1 MQVHRRTTGL
11 VAGAAA
17 FTLILAA
24 CGSDDSPG
32 GGGGG
37 GAGANPTG
45 AVTIDASEPQNP
57 LIPANTNEV
66 GGGNIIDAITT
77 GLVNYEAKDAA
88 PKNAMA
94 ESIETSDNTN
104 FTIKIKKGWKF
115 HDGTEVKAKNFVDA
129 WNWGAHGANAA
140 LSSYFYEPIVG
151 FTEAQGEDKNKDEK
165 ISADEAPIKEMS
177 GLKVVDDQTFTVQTT
192 SPVSNFP
199 VRLGYSAF
207 VPLPDS
213 FFTDPKAY
221 GDKPVGNGPFKFVS
235 WDHNKSIKVTA
246 VDDYPGPDKPVVK
259 DIDFKIYENQDSAYN
274 DLLGNNLDVMASLP
288 TTALAGDK
296 YKTDLEGRSVD
307 QPQGVFQSISFPPS
321 KTDPRFDSKDLR
333 HAISMAI
340 DRDTITKT
348 IFNGTRQPAT
358 GWVSPV
364 VDGYKEGA
372 CGEFC
377 TFDAAK
383 AKTLFDQAGGFA
395 GTLTLSYNADGDH
408 KAWTTAACN
417 SISKS
422 LGVKCVATPVTTF
435 DLFRG
440 AITEKKMKGLFRT
453 GWQMDYP
460 SIENF
465 LGPLYAT
472 GAGSNDSD
480 YSSAAFDG
488 KLKEAAAAKGEEANK
503 LYQEAEA
510 ILAQDM
516 PVIPLWYPKFQGG
529 WSKNIASIQFTAFG
543 TPALETIKKK

>member
-1 MQVHRRTTGL
+1 MRAHRRTSGL
-11 VAGAAA
+11 VVGAAA
-17 FTLILAA
+17 FALLLAA
-24 CGSDDSPG
+24 CGGNDAG
-32 GGGGG
+32 GGGD
-37 GAGANPTG
+37 APTG

-66 GGGNIIDAITT
+66 GGGNVIDAIST
-77 GLVNYEAKDAA
+77 GLVNYDPKTAA

-94 ESIETSDNTN
+94 ESIESEDNTN

-129 WNWGAHGANAA
+129 WNWGAHGVNAA

-151 FTEAQGEDKNKDEK
+151 FTEAQGEDKNKDDK
-165 ISADEAPIKEMS
+165 ITADEAPVDKMS

-192 SPVSNFP
+192 SPVSSFP
-199 VRLGYSAF
+199 GRLGYSAF

-213 FFTDPKAY
+213 FFKDTKAY
-221 GDKPVGNGPFKFVS
+221 GEKPVGNGPFKFIA
-235 WDHNKSIKVTA
+235 WDHNKEIKVTSFN
-246 VDDYPGPDKPVVK
+246 DYQGPDKPVVK
-259 DIDFKIYENQDSAYN
+259 DVTFKIYENQDSAYN
-274 DLLGNNLDVMASLP
+274 DLLANNLDVMATLP

-296 YKTDLEGRSVD
+296 YKTDLPGRSVD
-307 QPQGVFQSISFPPS
+307 QAQGVFQSISFPPS

-333 HAISMAI
+333 HALSMAI
-340 DRDTITKT
+340 DRELITKT
-348 IFNGTRQPAT
+348 IFNGTRIPAS

-364 VDGYKEGA
+364 VDGYKEGN
-372 CGEFC
+372 CGEVC
-377 TFDAAK
+377 VFDAAK
-383 AKTLFDQAGGFA
+383 AKAAFDKAGGFT

-417 SISKS
+417 SITKT

-440 AITEKKMKGLFRT
+440 AITDKKQKGLFRT

-460 SIENF
+460 HIENF

-480 YSSAAFDG
+480 YSSPEFDA
-488 KLKEAAAAKGEEANK
+488 KLKEAAAAKGDDAIR
-503 LYQEAEA
+503 LYQEAEK
-510 ILAQDM
+510 ILADGM
-516 PVIPLWYPKFQGG
+516 PVMPLWHSKLQAG
-529 WSKNIASIQFTAFG
+529 WSNKIKSIQFTPFG
-543 TPALETIKKK
+543 TPALETIKQ